1 MLEVFAAR
9 CPWYVAG
16 PLIGLIVVGLLW
28 AANKPFGALGG
39 YIELHAWLRRPQAG
53 PGWRVFFLLGT
64 ILGGLLST
72 LAGRGLRPT
81 LDYGSFDLLFGG
93 SPAIKALLLGA
104 AGLLIGYGA
113 RTARGCTS
121 GHGVCGASLGSPAS
135 FVSTM
140 TFMATAIVSAHVLAW
155 LLGAAR

>member
-1 MLEVFAAR
+1 MVTFAER

-16 PLIGLIVVGLLW
+16 PAIGLIVVGLLW

-39 YIELHAWLRRPQAG
+39 YSELQAWLRRPAAG

-64 ILGGLLST
+64 LGGGLLAA
-72 LAGRGLRPT
+72 LAGGGLRPT
-81 LDYGSFDLLFGG
+81 LAYGGFDAVFGT
-93 SPAIKALLLGA
+93 SVAVKALVLAA

-121 GHGVCGASLGSPAS
+121 GHGVCGASMGSPAS
-135 FVSTM
+135 FVSTL
-140 TFMATAIVSAHVLAW
+140 TFMATAIASAHLLAW
-155 LLGAAR
+155 LLGAPR